1 MRTILH
7 LSDLHFN
14 KIDPRKAAALV
25 EAAHGL
31 APDLVVVS
39 GDLTQR
45 ARARQFMA
53 ARHFLDQ
60 LPRPQ
65 LVVPGNHD
73 IPTWNMW
80 GRLTE
85 PMTHYRQ
92 YISSDL
98 EPTYSDGELIVVGV
112 NTTRVLTSK
121 YGRINQ
127 LQIQAVADHLRQSG
141 EAVTKMIV
149 AHHPFDVPAN
159 DNQKDLVG
167 RSVLAMDTFAR
178 CGVDLL
184 LGGHLHRANINGT
197 AQRYRIRGHSA
208 LVVQAGTAISGRL
221 RGETNSWN
229 MLRIYPATAESPRR
243 IEITPYVWNGCTH
256 FTAAGMR
263 AFGHTADGWI
273 EANGHY

>member
-1 MRTILH
+1 MRTVLH

-14 KIDPRKAAALV
+14 KIDPRKAVAVV
-25 EAAHGL
+25 EAARTL

-45 ARARQFMA
+45 ARPRQFLA
-53 ARHFLDQ
+53 ARRFLDQ
-60 LPRPQ
+60 LPQPQ

-73 IPTWNMW
+73 IPTWNVWDRVM
-80 GRLTE
+80 E

-92 YISSDL
+92 YISADL
-98 EPTYSDGELIVVGV
+98 EPFYSDPELMVVGV

-127 LQIQAVADHLRQSG
+127 LQIQAVAEHLRQAGS
-141 EAVTKMIV
+141 AATKMVV

-167 RSVLAMDTFAR
+167 RSALAMDTFAR
-178 CGVDLL
+178 CGVDVL

-197 AQRYRIRGHSA
+197 AQRYQIYGHSA

-221 RGETNSWN
+221 RGEANSWN
-229 MLRIYPATAESPRR
+229 LLRIYPANAERARR
-243 IEITPYVWNGCTH
+243 VEITPYVWNGGTH
-256 FTAAGMR
+256 FVAAAAR
-263 AFGHTADGWI
+263 AFEHTADGWT
-273 EANGHY
+273 EAS

>member
-1 MRTILH
+1 MRTVLH

-14 KIDPRKAAALV
+14 KIDPRKAVAVV
-25 EAAHGL
+25 EAARTL

-45 ARARQFMA
+45 ARPRQFLA
-53 ARHFLDQ
+53 ARRFLDQ
-60 LPRPQ
+60 LPQPQ

-73 IPTWNMW
+73 IPTWNVWDRVM
-80 GRLTE
+80 E

-92 YISSDL
+92 YISADL
-98 EPTYSDGELIVVGV
+98 EPFYSDPELMVVGV

-127 LQIQAVADHLRQSG
+127 LQIQAVAEHLRQAGS
-141 EAVTKMIV
+141 AATKMVV

-167 RSVLAMDTFAR
+167 RSALAMDTFAR
-178 CGVDLL
+178 CGVDVL

-197 AQRYRIRGHSA
+197 AQRYQIYGHSA

-221 RGETNSWN
+221 RGEANSWN
-229 MLRIYPATAESPRR
+229 LLRIYPANAERARR
-243 IEITPYVWNGCTH
+243 VEITPYVWNGGTH
-256 FTAAGMR
+256 FVAAAAR
-263 AFGHTADGWI
+263 AFEHTAEGWT
-273 EANGHY
+273 EAS

>member
-7 LSDLHFN
+7 VSDLHFS
-14 KIDPRKAAALV
+14 KVDARKAAALV
-25 EAAHGL
+25 EAAADF

-65 LVVPGNHD
+65 LIVPGNHD
-73 IPTWNMW
+73 MPTWNVW

-92 YISSDL
+92 YISPNL
-98 EPTYSDGELIVVGV
+98 EPTYVDEELIAVGV

-127 LQIQAVADHLRQSG
+127 AQIQTVAGHMREAGD
-141 EAVTKMIV
+141 AVTKMIV
-149 AHHPFDVPAN
+149 AHHPFDVPPN
-159 DNQKDLVG
+159 DDQKDLVG
-167 RSVLAMDTFAR
+167 RSVLAMETFAR
-178 CGVDLL
+178 SGVDLL

-197 AQRYRIRGHSA
+197 AQRYRIHGHSA
-208 LVVQAGTAISGRL
+208 LVVQAGTAISRRL

-229 MLRIYPATAESPRR
+229 LLRIYPAAGASPRR
-243 IEITPYVWNGCTH
+243 IEITPYVWNGCHH
-256 FTAAGMR
+256 FTAAATR
-263 AFGHTADGWI
+263 AFRHTASGWT
-273 EANGHY
+273 EAI

>member
-1 MRTILH
+1 MRTVLH

-14 KIDPRKAAALV
+14 KIDPRKAAAVV
-25 EAAHGL
+25 EAAGTL

-45 ARARQFMA
+45 ARPRQFLA
-53 ARHFLDQ
+53 ARRFLDQ
-60 LPRPQ
+60 LPQPQ

-73 IPTWNMW
+73 IPTWNVWDRVM
-80 GRLTE
+80 E

-92 YISSDL
+92 YISANL
-98 EPTYSDGELIVVGV
+98 EPFYSDPELMVVGV

-127 LQIQAVADHLRQSG
+127 LQIQAVAEHLRQAGS
-141 EAVTKMIV
+141 AVTKMVV

-167 RSVLAMDTFAR
+167 RSALAMDTFAR

-197 AQRYRIRGHSA
+197 AQRYQIHGHSA

-229 MLRIYPATAESPRR
+229 LLRIFPATTERARR
-243 IEITPYVWNGCTH
+243 VEITPYVWNGRTH
-256 FTAAGMR
+256 FVAAAAR
-263 AFGHTADGWI
+263 AFGHTADGWT
-273 EANGHY
+273 EAP

>member
-1 MRTILH
+1 MRTVLH

-14 KIDPRKAAALV
+14 KIDPRKAVAVV
-25 EAAHGL
+25 EAARTL

-45 ARARQFMA
+45 ARPRQFLA
-53 ARHFLDQ
+53 ARRFLDQ
-60 LPRPQ
+60 LPQPQ

-73 IPTWNMW
+73 IPTWNVWDRVM
-80 GRLTE
+80 E

-92 YISSDL
+92 YISANL
-98 EPTYSDGELIVVGV
+98 EPAYSDPELMVVGV

-127 LQIQAVADHLRQSG
+127 LQIQAVAEHLRQAGS
-141 EAVTKMIV
+141 AATKMVV

-167 RSVLAMDTFAR
+167 RSALAMDTFAR
-178 CGVDLL
+178 CGVDVL

-197 AQRYRIRGHSA
+197 AQRYQIYGHSA

-221 RGETNSWN
+221 RGEANSWN
-229 MLRIYPATAESPRR
+229 LLRIYPANAERARR
-243 IEITPYVWNGCTH
+243 VEITPYVWNGGTH
-256 FTAAGMR
+256 FVAAAAR
-263 AFGHTADGWI
+263 AFEHTAEGWT
-273 EANGHY
+273 EAS